1 LQSHSSVLPAQV
13 NGMLPY
19 MIRDNWLLNYGS
31 LQGISQ
37 SLRGIS
43 RRTRYD
49 SKMNE
54 SIHELEEFYEEFK
67 TEFRTFFPDLKSHTD
82 TFLKLK

>member
-1 LQSHSSVLPAQV
+1 MDHRSVLPAEV

-19 MIRDNWLLNYGS
+19 MIRDNWLVSYGN
-31 LQGISQ
+31 LQGIGQ
-37 SLRGIS
+37 ALRGIS

-54 SIHELEEFYEEFK
+54 SIHELEEFYDEFSE
-67 TEFRTFFPDLKSHTD
+67 EFRTFFVDLKSHTD
-82 TFLKLK
+82 AFLKQS